1 MDRERARSR
10 LSGCYVTVPTMF
22 RDDDLEVDLEAT
34 RQHVRFLIDGGVNES
49 NAVILAVGAAGDF
62 PTMSV
67 EERLGVAEAIIQ
79 EANGRIPVVMGV
91 QTTNTRELVELI
103 RSAKTLGAEYVQ
115 VSPPYYYMHTA
126 EDFLEYAIAAAEA
139 ADIGVVVYNTFWTS
153 HNVSLNVVERLCEL
167 PNVVGLKWAVPTAL
181 FMESEQVVSRF
192 AERLCIIDN
201 QLRFVTSTSWV
212 RGASKY
218 TPAITGRSGA
228 CGCGSCSRTGATSRR
243 RKNLCMWRCPSTHC
257 GRRCFS
263 TPAAMGTSTSCAWNW
278 SVCPPAGAARPRG
291 TCGMN
296 FVKGRARCSSRVE
309 YRELSAARLRRRPR
323 GKLPEYHQLTAT

>member
-22 RDDDLEVDLEAT
+22 RDEDLEVDLEAT
-34 RQHVRFLIDGGVNES
+34 RQHVRFLIDGGLNES
-49 NAVILAVGAAGDF
+49 NSVILAVGAAGDF
-62 PTMSV
+62 PTMSF
-67 EERLGVAEAIIQ
+67 EERLRVAEAIIQ

-103 RSAKTLGAEYVQ
+103 RAAKTLGAEYVQ

-167 PNVVGLKWAVPTAL
+167 PNLVGLKWAVPTAL

-201 QLRFVTSTSWV
+201 QLRFVTSHILGARGIEVHICNYWPQWGV
-212 RGASKY
+212 RLWELLESHRYIEAQKELVHVAMPFY
-218 TPAITGRSGA
+218 TLWKEMFQYTGGD
-228 CGCGSCSRTGATSRR
+228 GYLD
-243 RKNLCMWRCPSTHC
+243 KLCMELVGLP
-257 GRRCFS
+257 
-263 TPAAMGTSTSCAWNW
+263 
-278 SVCPPAGAARPRG
+278 
-291 TCGMN
+291 
-296 FVKGRARCSSRVE
+296 SSRCRPPTRDVRDE
-309 YRELSAARLRRRPR
+309 FRERVRQMLIESGVPGVVPSPAQQETERR
-323 GKLPEYHQLTAT
+323 AS